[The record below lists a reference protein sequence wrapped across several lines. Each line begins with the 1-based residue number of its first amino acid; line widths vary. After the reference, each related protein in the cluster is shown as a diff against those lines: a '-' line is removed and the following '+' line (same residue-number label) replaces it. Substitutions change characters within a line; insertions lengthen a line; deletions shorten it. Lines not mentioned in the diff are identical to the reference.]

1 MGQLIV
7 FVMILLTIS
16 AKDHSDTKIELV
28 MVFSDRTLK
37 EQQESQR

>member
-7 FVMILLTIS
+7 FIMILLTIS

-28 MVFSDRTLK
+28 MVF
-37 EQQESQR
+37 